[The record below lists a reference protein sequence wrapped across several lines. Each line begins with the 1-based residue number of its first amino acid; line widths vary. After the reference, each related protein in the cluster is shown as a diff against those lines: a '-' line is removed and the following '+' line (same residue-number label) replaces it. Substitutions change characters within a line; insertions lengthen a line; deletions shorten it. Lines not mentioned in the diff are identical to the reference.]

1 MSAKGEPNGSLF
13 DSKVSVSQPQ
23 RPRQAAWQARNL
35 GNEMPMLHACIP
47 KLEAFLEVQGSY
59 SPNYKP
65 PEVRSR
71 LLLGVISTHE
81 PPS

>member
-1 MSAKGEPNGSLF
+1 MSAKGEPNSSLF
-13 DSKVSVSQPQ
+13 DSKFSVSQPQ

-59 SPNYKP
+59 SPNYNCTYKP
-65 PEVRSR
+65 R
-71 LLLGVISTHE
+71 LEAGFYLVL
-81 PPS
+81 